1 MTVSSMTGYA
11 RAEGALDGAAW
22 FWEARSVNSKGLD
35 IRCRVPPGSDAIDA
49 AARKAAAAVFARGAL
64 SLSLQLDRGER
75 QMALKINEA
84 ALEQV
89 MALQD
94 ALGDRVDP
102 APPRLDALIAVRG
115 IAETVEPAEDATVAA
130 AREKAI
136 LATLADALDRLAS
149 ARAEEG
155 ARLLPVLCEHLETI
169 GRLTAAAAAT
179 AEAQPAMLRQRFEQQ
194 VADLLEARI
203 GVGED
208 RLAQEAALLA
218 AKADVREEVDRLAS
232 HIEAVRAL
240 LDEGGTVG
248 RKLDFLCQ
256 ELNRE
261 ANTLCSKAA
270 DIALTRIGLDLKA
283 AIEQF
288 REQVQNVE

>member
-11 RAEGALDGAAW
+11 RADGALDGAAW

-75 QMALKINEA
+75 QVALRINEA

-94 ALGDRVDP
+94 ALGGRVDP
-102 APPRLDALIAVRG
+102 APPRLDALLAVRG
-115 IAETVEPAEDATVAA
+115 IAETVEPAEDAAVAA

-155 ARLLPVLCEHLETI
+155 TRLLPVLREHLDNI

-179 AEAQPAMLRQRFEQQ
+179 AEAQPAMLRRRFEQQ

>member
-35 IRCRVPPGSDAIDA
+35 VRCRVPAGCEAIDV
-49 AARKAAAAVFARGAL
+49 AARKAAACAFARGAL
-64 SLSLQLDRGER
+64 SLSLQVDRGER
-75 QMALKINEA
+75 QVALRINEA

-89 MALQD
+89 LALQD
-94 ALGDRVDP
+94 TLEDRVDP

-115 IAETVEPAEDATVAA
+115 IAETVEPAEDAAVTA

-155 ARLLPVLCEHLETI
+155 ARLLSVLREHLESI

-179 AEAQPAMLRQRFEQQ
+179 AEAQPAMLRRRFEQQ

>member
-11 RAEGALDGAAW
+11 RADGALDGAAW

-49 AARKAAAAVFARGAL
+49 TARKAVTAAFARGAL

-75 QMALKINEA
+75 QVALRINEA

-94 ALGDRVDP
+94 ALGGRVDP
-102 APPRLDALIAVRG
+102 APPRLDALLAVRG
-115 IAETVEPAEDATVAA
+115 IAETVEPAEDAAVAA

-155 ARLLPVLCEHLETI
+155 ARLLPVLREHLDNI

-179 AEAQPAMLRQRFEQQ
+179 AEAQPAMLRRRFEQQ

>member
-35 IRCRVPPGSDAIDA
+35 VRCRVPPGSDAIDA

-75 QMALKINEA
+75 QVALKINEA

-89 MALQD
+89 LALQD

-115 IAETVEPAEDATVAA
+115 IAETVEPAEDAAVAA

-136 LATLADALDRLAS
+136 LATLADALDQLAS

-155 ARLLPVLCEHLETI
+155 ARLLPVLREHLKNI
-169 GRLTAAAAAT
+169 GRLTAAATAT

-194 VADLLEARI
+194 VAELLEARI

>member
-11 RAEGALDGAAW
+11 RADGALDGASW
-22 FWEARSVNSKGLD
+22 FWEVRSVNSKGLD
-35 IRCRVPPGSDAIDA
+35 VRCRVPPGNDAIDA

-75 QMALKINEA
+75 QVALKIDEA

-89 MALQD
+89 LALQD
-94 ALGDRVDP
+94 ALGGRVDP

-115 IAETVEPAEDATVAA
+115 IAETVEPAEDAAVAA

-136 LATLADALDRLAS
+136 LETLADALAWLES

-155 ARLLPVLCEHLETI
+155 ARLLAVLRDHLGNIE
-169 GRLTAAAAAT
+169 RLTSVAAAS

-194 VADLLEARI
+194 VAELLEARV
-203 GVGED
+203 GVGEE

-218 AKADVREEVDRLAS
+218 AKADVREEIDRLES
-232 HIEAVRAL
+232 HIEAARAL
-240 LDEGGTVG
+240 LDGGGAIG

>member
-35 IRCRVPPGSDAIDA
+35 VRCRVPAGCEAIDV
-49 AARKAAAAVFARGAL
+49 AARKAAACAFARGGL
-64 SLSLQLDRGER
+64 SLSLQVDRGER
-75 QMALKINEA
+75 QVALRINEA

-89 MALQD
+89 LALQD
-94 ALGDRVDP
+94 TLEDRVDS
-102 APPRLDALIAVRG
+102 APPRLDVLMAIRG
-115 IAETVEPAEDATVAA
+115 IAETVEQAEDPAAVA
-130 AREKAI
+130 ARETAI
-136 LATLADALDRLAS
+136 LDTLDAAFEGLAA

-155 ARLLPVLCEHLETI
+155 ARLRTLLRGHLAGIE
-169 GRLTAAAAAT
+169 RLATAAAAT

-208 RLAQEAALLA
+208 RLAQEAAMLA
-218 AKADVREEVDRLAS
+218 AKADVREEIDRLAS
-232 HIEAVRAL
+232 HVAAAGTL
-240 LDEGGTVG
+240 LDEGGAIG

>member
-11 RAEGALDGAAW
+11 RADGALDGTSW

-35 IRCRVPPGSDAIDA
+35 VRCRVPPGSDAIDA
-49 AARKAAAAVFARGAL
+49 AARKAAAAAFGRGAL
-64 SLSLQLDRGER
+64 SLSLQLD
-75 QMALKINEA
+75 
-84 ALEQV
+84 
-89 MALQD
+89 
-94 ALGDRVDP
+94 LGDRVDP

-130 AREKAI
+130 VREKAV
-136 LATLADALDRLAS
+136 LETLADALDRLAV

-155 ARLLPVLCEHLETI
+155 ARLLPVLRDHLGNIE
-169 GRLTAAAAAT
+169 RLTAAAAAS

-194 VADLLEARI
+194 VAELLEARV
-203 GVGED
+203 GVGEE

-218 AKADVREEVDRLAS
+218 AKADVREEIDRLES
-232 HIEAVRAL
+232 HIEAARAL
-240 LDEGGTVG
+240 LDGGGPIG

-288 REQVQNVE
+288 RELVQNVE

>member
-11 RAEGALDGAAW
+11 RAEGALDGTAW

-35 IRCRVPPGSDAIDA
+35 VRCRVPPGSEAIDA
-49 AARKAAAAVFARGAL
+49 AARKAAAGAFSRGAL
-64 SLSLQLDRGER
+64 SLSLQIDRGER
-75 QMALKINEA
+75 QAALRINET

-89 MALQD
+89 LALQG
-94 ALGDRVDP
+94 ALGERVDP
-102 APPRLDALIAVRG
+102 APPRLDTLMTIRG
-115 IAETVEPAEDATVAA
+115 IAETVEQAEDAAAVA
-130 AREKAI
+130 ARERAI
-136 LATLADALDRLAS
+136 LDTLADAFEGLAA

-155 ARLLPVLCEHLETI
+155 ARLLTLLRAHLAGIEA
-169 GRLTAAAAAT
+169 LAAAAAET
-179 AEAQPAMLRQRFEQQ
+179 AEAQPAMLRQRLEKQ
-194 VADLLEARI
+194 VADLLEARV
-203 GVGED
+203 GVGEE
-208 RLAQEAALLA
+208 RLAHEAALLA
-218 AKADVREEVDRLAS
+218 AKADVREEIDRLAS
-232 HIEAVRAL
+232 HIAAAGAL
-240 LDEGGTVG
+240 LDEGGAIG

-283 AIEQF
+283 AIEQL

>member
-35 IRCRVPPGSDAIDA
+35 IRCRVPPGSEAIDV
-49 AARKAAAAVFARGAL
+49 AARKAAAGAFTRGGL
-64 SLSLQLDRGER
+64 SLSLQVDRGER
-75 QMALKINEA
+75 QVALRINEA

-89 MALQD
+89 LALRD
-94 ALGDRVDP
+94 TLGDRVDP

-115 IAETVEPAEDATVAA
+115 IAETVEPAEDAAVAA

-155 ARLLPVLCEHLETI
+155 ARLRPVLRAHLETI

-179 AEAQPAMLRQRFEQQ
+179 AEAQPAMLRRRFEQQ
-194 VADLLEARI
+194 VADLLEARV

-218 AKADVREEVDRLAS
+218 ARADVREEIDRLAS
-232 HIEAVRAL
+232 HVAAAGAL
-240 LDEGGTVG
+240 LDEGGAIG

-283 AIEQF
+283 AIEQL

>member
-11 RAEGALDGAAW
+11 RADGARDGASW
-22 FWEARSVNSKGLD
+22 SWEARSVNSKGLD
-35 IRCRVPPGSDAIDA
+35 VRCRVPPGNDAIDA

-75 QMALKINEA
+75 QAGLKINEA

-89 MALQD
+89 LALRD
-94 ALGDRVDP
+94 ALGGRVDP

-115 IAETVEPAEDATVAA
+115 IAETVEPAEDAAVAA
-130 AREKAI
+130 ARETAI
-136 LATLADALDRLAS
+136 LATLADALDRLAA

-155 ARLLPVLCEHLETI
+155 ARLLPVLREHLGTI
-169 GRLTAAAAAT
+169 GRLTDGAAAS
-179 AEAQPAMLRQRFEQQ
+179 AEAQPALLRRRFEQQ
-194 VADLLEARI
+194 VAELLEARV

-218 AKADVREEVDRLAS
+218 AKADVREEIDRLES
-232 HIEAVRAL
+232 HIEAARAL
-240 LDEGGTVG
+240 LDGGGAIG

>member
-22 FWEARSVNSKGLD
+22 FWEARSVNGKGLD
-35 IRCRVPPGSDAIDA
+35 VRCRVPPGSDAIDA
-49 AARKAAAAVFARGAL
+49 AARKAASARGAL

-75 QMALKINEA
+75 RVALKINKA

-89 MALQD
+89 LALQD
-94 ALGDRVDP
+94 ALGERVDP

-115 IAETVEPAEDATVAA
+115 IAETVEPAEDAAVAA
-130 AREKAI
+130 AREQAI

-155 ARLLPVLCEHLETI
+155 ARLLPVLRGHLENI
-169 GRLTAAAAAT
+169 GRLTAAAAAA

-194 VADLLEARI
+194 VAELLEARI

-218 AKADVREEVDRLAS
+218 AKADVREEIDRLAS
-232 HIEAVRAL
+232 HAAAAGAL
-240 LDEGGTVG
+240 LDAGGAVG

>member
-11 RAEGALDGAAW
+11 RAEGALGGTAW

-35 IRCRVPPGSDAIDA
+35 VRCRVPTGCEAIDA
-49 AARKAAAAVFARGAL
+49 AARKAAAGAFTRGAL
-64 SLSLQLDRGER
+64 SLSLQIDRGER
-75 QMALKINEA
+75 QAALRINET

-89 MALQD
+89 LALQG
-94 ALGDRVDP
+94 ALGERVDP
-102 APPRLDALIAVRG
+102 APPRLDALMTIHG
-115 IAETVEPAEDATVAA
+115 IAETVEQAEDSAAVA
-130 AREKAI
+130 ARERAI
-136 LATLADALDRLAS
+136 LDTLADAFEGLAA
-149 ARAEEG
+149 ARTEEG
-155 ARLLPVLCEHLETI
+155 ARLLALLRAHLAGIEA
-169 GRLTAAAAAT
+169 LAAAAAET
-179 AEAQPAMLRQRFEQQ
+179 AETQPAMLRQRLEKQ
-194 VADLLEARI
+194 VADLLEARV
-203 GVGED
+203 GVGEE
-208 RLAQEAALLA
+208 RLAHEAALLA

-232 HIEAVRAL
+232 HVAAAGAL
-240 LDEGGTVG
+240 LDEGGAIG

>member
-11 RAEGALDGAAW
+11 RADGALDGAAW
-22 FWEARSVNSKGLD
+22 FWEARSVNGKGLD
-35 IRCRVPPGSDAIDA
+35 VRCRVPPGSDAIDA
-49 AARKAAAAVFARGAL
+49 AARKAAAGVFARGSL
-64 SLSLQLDRGER
+64 SLSLQLDWGER
-75 QMALKINEA
+75 RAALKINEA

-89 MALQD
+89 LALQD
-94 ALGDRVDP
+94 ALGNRVDQ

-115 IAETVEPAEDATVAA
+115 IAETVEPAEDAAVAA

-136 LATLADALDRLAS
+136 LATLADALDRLAV
-149 ARAEEG
+149 ARVEEG
-155 ARLLPVLCEHLETI
+155 ARLLAVLRDHLENI
-169 GRLTAAAAAT
+169 ERLTAAAAAT

-194 VADLLEARI
+194 VAELLEARV
-203 GVGED
+203 GVGEE

-218 AKADVREEVDRLAS
+218 AKADVREEIDRLES
-232 HIEAVRAL
+232 HIEAARAL
-240 LDEGGTVG
+240 LAEGGAIG

-256 ELNRE
+256 EFNRE

-270 DIALTRIGLDLKA
+270 DMALTRIGLDLKA

>member
-22 FWEARSVNSKGLD
+22 FWEARGVNSKGLD

-64 SLSLQLDRGER
+64 SLSLQVDRGER
-75 QMALKINEA
+75 QVALRINEA

-89 MALQD
+89 LALQG

-102 APPRLDALIAVRG
+102 APPRLDVLMAIRG
-115 IAETVEPAEDATVAA
+115 IAETVEPDEDAAIAA

-149 ARAEEG
+149 ARVEEG
-155 ARLLPVLCEHLETI
+155 ARLLPVLREHLETI

-218 AKADVREEVDRLAS
+218 ARADVREEVDRLAS

-240 LDEGGTVG
+240 LDEGGMVG

-270 DIALTRIGLDLKA
+270 DITLTRIGLDLKA

>member
-35 IRCRVPPGSDAIDA
+35 IRCRVPPGSEAIDV
-49 AARKAAAAVFARGAL
+49 AARKAAAGAFTRGAL
-64 SLSLQLDRGER
+64 SLSLQVDRGER
-75 QMALKINEA
+75 QVALRIDEA
-84 ALEQV
+84 PLEQV
-89 MALQD
+89 LALQD
-94 ALGDRVDP
+94 ALGDRIDP
-102 APPRLDALIAVRG
+102 APPRLDVLMAIRG
-115 IAETVEPAEDATVAA
+115 IAETAEQAEDPAAVA
-130 AREKAI
+130 AREAAI
-136 LATLADALDRLAS
+136 LATLDAAFEGLAA

-155 ARLLPVLCEHLETI
+155 ARLLTLLRGHLAGIE
-169 GRLTAAAAAT
+169 RLAAAAGAT
-179 AEAQPAMLRQRFEQQ
+179 AEAQPAMLRRRLEAQ
-194 VADLLEARI
+194 VADLLEARV
-203 GVGED
+203 GVGEE
-208 RLAQEAALLA
+208 RLAHEAALLA
-218 AKADVREEVDRLAS
+218 ARADVREEIDRLAS
-232 HIEAVRAL
+232 HVAAAGAL
-240 LDEGGTVG
+240 LDEGGAIG

-283 AIEQF
+283 AIEQL

>member
-35 IRCRVPPGSDAIDA
+35 IRCRVPAGSEAIDA
-49 AARKAAAAVFARGAL
+49 AARKAAAGAFTRGAL
-64 SLSLQLDRGER
+64 SLSLQVDRGER
-75 QMALKINEA
+75 QVALRIDEA
-84 ALEQV
+84 ALGQV
-89 MALQD
+89 LALRD

-102 APPRLDALIAVRG
+102 APPRLDVLMAIRG
-115 IAETVEPAEDATVAA
+115 IAETVEQAEDPGAVA
-130 AREKAI
+130 AREAAI
-136 LATLADALDRLAS
+136 LATLDAAFEGLAA

-155 ARLLPVLCEHLETI
+155 ARLLTLLRGHLAGIE
-169 GRLTAAAAAT
+169 RLAAAAGAT
-179 AEAQPAMLRQRFEQQ
+179 AEAQPAMLRRRLEAQ
-194 VADLLEARI
+194 VADLLEARV
-203 GVGED
+203 GVGEE
-208 RLAQEAALLA
+208 RLAHEAALLA
-218 AKADVREEVDRLAS
+218 AKADVREEIDRLAS
-232 HIEAVRAL
+232 HVAAAGAL
-240 LDEGGTVG
+240 LDEGGAIG

-283 AIEQF
+283 AIEQL

>member
-49 AARKAAAAVFARGAL
+49 TARKAAAAAFARGAL

-75 QMALKINEA
+75 QVALRINEA

-94 ALGDRVDP
+94 ALGGRVDP
-102 APPRLDALIAVRG
+102 APPRLDALLAVRG
-115 IAETVEPAEDATVAA
+115 IAETVEPAEDAAVAV

-179 AEAQPAMLRQRFEQQ
+179 AEAQPAMLRRRFEQQ

>member
-35 IRCRVPPGSDAIDA
+35 VRCRVPPGSDAIEA
-49 AARKAAAAVFARGAL
+49 AARKAAAGAFARGAL

-75 QMALKINEA
+75 QAVLKIDEA

-89 MALQD
+89 LALQD
-94 ALGDRVDP
+94 ALGGRVDP
-102 APPRLDALIAVRG
+102 APPRLDALLAVRG
-115 IAETVEPAEDATVAA
+115 IAEAVEPAEDAAVAA
-130 AREKAI
+130 AREKAV

-155 ARLLPVLCEHLETI
+155 ARLLPVLRGHLDNI
-169 GRLTAAAAAT
+169 GRLTAAASAA

-194 VADLLEARI
+194 VAELLEARI

-218 AKADVREEVDRLAS
+218 AKADVREEIDRLAS
-232 HIEAVRAL
+232 HIAAAGAL
-240 LDEGGTVG
+240 LGEGGAVG

-270 DIALTRIGLDLKA
+270 GIALTRIGLDLKA
-283 AIEQF
+283 AIERF

>member
-11 RAEGALDGAAW
+11 RAEGALDGATW

-35 IRCRVPPGSDAIDA
+35 IRCRVPPGGDAIDA

-75 QMALKINEA
+75 QVALKINEA
-84 ALEQV
+84 ALEQI

-94 ALGDRVDP
+94 ALGGRVDP

-115 IAETVEPAEDATVAA
+115 IAETVEPAEDAAVAA
-130 AREKAI
+130 ARETAI

-155 ARLLPVLCEHLETI
+155 ARLLPVLREHLETI

-218 AKADVREEVDRLAS
+218 ARADVREEIDRLAS

>member
-35 IRCRVPPGSDAIDA
+35 IRCRVPAGSEAIDG
-49 AARKAAAAVFARGAL
+49 AARKAAAGAFTRGAL
-64 SLSLQLDRGER
+64 SLSLQVDRGER
-75 QMALKINEA
+75 QVGLRIDEA

-89 MALQD
+89 LALQG

-102 APPRLDALIAVRG
+102 APPRLDVLMAIRG
-115 IAETVEPAEDATVAA
+115 IAETVEQAEDPAAVA
-130 AREKAI
+130 AREAAI
-136 LATLADALDRLAS
+136 LATLDAAFEGLAA

-155 ARLLPVLCEHLETI
+155 ARLLTLLRGHLAGIE
-169 GRLTAAAAAT
+169 RLTAAAGAT
-179 AEAQPAMLRQRFEQQ
+179 AEAQPAMLRRRLEAQ
-194 VADLLEARI
+194 VADLLEARV
-203 GVGED
+203 GVGEE
-208 RLAQEAALLA
+208 RLAHEAALLA
-218 AKADVREEVDRLAS
+218 AKADVREEIDRLAS
-232 HIEAVRAL
+232 HVAAAGAL
-240 LDEGGTVG
+240 LDEGGAIG

-283 AIEQF
+283 AIEQL

>member
-1 MTVSSMTGYA
+1 MIVSSMTGYA
-11 RAEGALDGAAW
+11 RAEGALNGTAW

-35 IRCRVPPGSDAIDA
+35 VRCRVPPGSEAIEV
-49 AARKAAAAVFARGAL
+49 AARKTAAAAFARGSL
-64 SLSLQLDRGER
+64 SLSLQVDRGER
-75 QMALKINEA
+75 QVALRINEA

-89 MALQD
+89 LALQD
-94 ALGDRVDP
+94 SLGDRVDP
-102 APPRLDALIAVRG
+102 APPRLDVLMAVRG
-115 IAETVEPAEDATVAA
+115 IAETVERPEDPAAVA

-136 LATLADALDRLAS
+136 LDTLDDAFEGLAV

-155 ARLLPVLCEHLETI
+155 ARLLALLRGHLAEI
-169 GRLTAAAAAT
+169 GRLADAAGVA
-179 AEAQPAMLRQRFEQQ
+179 AEAQPALLRQRLEKQ
-194 VADLLEARI
+194 VAELLEARV
-203 GVGED
+203 GVGEE

-218 AKADVREEVDRLAS
+218 AKADIREEIDRLAS
-232 HIEAVRAL
+232 HVSAAGAL
-240 LDEGGTVG
+240 LDEGGAIG

>member
-11 RAEGALDGAAW
+11 RADGALDGASW
-22 FWEARSVNSKGLD
+22 FWEARSVNNKGLD
-35 IRCRVPPGSDAIDA
+35 VRCRVPPGSDAIDA

-75 QMALKINEA
+75 RVALKIDEA

-89 MALQD
+89 LALQD
-94 ALGDRVDP
+94 ALGSRVDP
-102 APPRLDALIAVRG
+102 APPRLDALLAVRG
-115 IAETVEPAEDATVAA
+115 IAETVEPAEDAAVAA

-136 LATLADALDRLAS
+136 LETLAEALDRLKS

-155 ARLLPVLCEHLETI
+155 ARLLAVLREHLGNIE
-169 GRLTAAAAAT
+169 RLTAAAAAS
-179 AEAQPAMLRQRFEQQ
+179 AEAQPAMLRRRFEQQ
-194 VADLLEARI
+194 VADLLEARV
-203 GVGED
+203 GVGEE

-218 AKADVREEVDRLAS
+218 AKADVREEIDRLES
-232 HIEAVRAL
+232 HNEAARAL
-240 LDEGGTVG
+240 LDGGGAIG

-283 AIEQF
+283 AIEQL

>member
-11 RAEGALDGAAW
+11 RADGALDGAAW

-75 QMALKINEA
+75 QVALRINEA

-94 ALGDRVDP
+94 ALGGRVDP
-102 APPRLDALIAVRG
+102 APPRLDALLAVRG
-115 IAETVEPAEDATVAA
+115 IAETVEPAEDAAVAA

-155 ARLLPVLCEHLETI
+155 ARLLPVLREHLDNI

-179 AEAQPAMLRQRFEQQ
+179 AEAQPAMLRRRFEQQ

>member
-35 IRCRVPPGSDAIDA
+35 VRCRVPPGSDAIDA
-49 AARKAAAAVFARGAL
+49 AARKAAAAVFARGGL
-64 SLSLQLDRGER
+64 SLSLQVDRGER
-75 QMALKINEA
+75 QVALRINEA

-89 MALQD
+89 LALRD

-102 APPRLDALIAVRG
+102 APLRLDALIAVRG
-115 IAETVEPAEDATVAA
+115 IAETVEPAEDAAVAA

-155 ARLLPVLCEHLETI
+155 ARLLLVLREHLETI